1 MNKENDKTDFS
12 NNTETKKQE
21 NLDETVVL
29 PVMSTNLKDELT
41 IDEEETKKE
50 EVVKEENTPE
60 PTTEEE
66 KKVVDVPVVL
76 TEHVLEAKKNNT
88 PVIILVA
95 IILVVIVIALAIA
108 TAVMNKTDKDDG
120 TTLEEKCKK
129 AYNCKKQLN
138 GGYLCNYKS
147 EENGEISEVICLAQY
162 IEAEAPTTTKK
173 IGQQVTTKENSL
185 LNPAKKDTWLFA
197 SVYYVNENT
206 KIPVKLTN
214 ITKGEEAEKIVN
226 EVVNK
231 GTNIPPLRNQDEEYV
246 VIDYIIDGNGFNEY
260 VSSKL
265 NIYIT
270 RQYEETRTLEK
281 DGKLYIPQVT
291 YITNS
296 QDTSGKNSTSRV
308 VVNIPK
314 DFNEYNIVIGEE
326 TNSKAYYQGE

>member
-1 MNKENDKTDFS
+1 MY
-12 NNTETKKQE
+12 
-21 NLDETVVL
+21 
-29 PVMSTNLKDELT
+29 TNLKDDLT
-41 IDEEETKKE
+41 IDEEGHKKE
-50 EVVKEENTPE
+50 EEVSKEINEE
-60 PTTEEE
+60 TTEE

-76 TEHVLEAKKNNT
+76 TDHVLEAKKNNT

-95 IILVVIVIALAIA
+95 VILVVIVMVLAIA
-108 TAVMNKTDKDDG
+108 TAVINKNNNVDE
-120 TTLEEKCKK
+120 TTLEEKCKQ
-129 AYNCKKQLN
+129 AYNCERQLN
-138 GGYLCNYKS
+138 GGYICNYKS
-147 EENGEISEVICLAQY
+147 EENGEITKVTCLAQY
-162 IEAEAPTTTKK
+162 IEAEAPTTTTKK
-173 IGQQVTTKENSL
+173 IGQQVTTKENSI

-197 SVYYVNENT
+197 SVYYVEDNT

-214 ITKGEEAEKIVN
+214 ITKGEEAEEIVK
-226 EVVNK
+226 EVTNK
-231 GTNIPPLRNQDEEYV
+231 GTYIPSLRNQDEEYI
-246 VIDYIIDGNGFNEY
+246 VIDYIVDGNGFNEY

-265 NIYIT
+265 NVYIT

-326 TNSKAYYQGE
+326 THSRAYYQGE